1 MKTTSDRARP
11 RALLRTVLRNQ
22 RRRTILGG
30 LLVTSHQ
37 VCEALVPLAIG
48 LTIDLAVDTGDATAM
63 IIAVIGVLGLFAVL
77 AFSASYGYRIV
88 DVAAYTE
95 AHRLRSDAVHGVL
108 ADPAKGADRQ
118 TGELLSIA
126 TSDALATAK
135 VTAFASTLF
144 AATAGM
150 VVSIVVLFR
159 VDLVLG
165 IALIIVVPLLL
176 AGVDRLSPWLERR
189 LHAQQQTGGL
199 AAATASELVAGL
211 RPLRGFGGVGEAIR
225 RYGIASRASLDATR
239 SAATAASVVTGSG
252 LLATGLIMAG
262 TSIAAVLMALAGRI
276 TVGELV
282 TVVAMASF
290 LADPVRTVASC
301 IAGLAASRASAARIA
316 PLLGGSEAASADG
329 DATGPLVFD
338 RVGLGPIRGL
348 DLTVGPG
355 TLTGIAYADP
365 AAATTVLGL
374 ITGAAEP
381 DHGAITWAGRPTA
394 AVPAATLRAQVLT
407 EPHATELLGGSLGE
421 ALRTDGRPE
430 DHDTRISARV
440 TALAAAGA
448 GDVIT
453 SLRSGRPAG
462 DDDLDRLTLLDQ
474 AANLSGGQRQRVA
487 LARALAAGRPVLVL
501 HDPLTAVDA
510 VTEELV
516 SARLRE
522 ARQQLTPGSATV
534 VLTTSPALLSRCD
547 QVAWL
552 PAEGA
557 ARIADHDQL
566 LADPDYAAVVLR

>member
-1 MKTTSDRARP
+1 MKNPSDRARS

-48 LTIDLAVDTGDATAM
+48 LTIDQAVATGATSAM
-63 IIAVIGVLGLFAVL
+63 IIAVLGVLGLFAVL
-77 AFSASYGYRIV
+77 AFSAAYGYRTV
-88 DVAAYTE
+88 DAASYAE

-108 ADPAKGADRQ
+108 ADPERGADRR

-126 TSDALATAK
+126 TSDALAAAEII
-135 VTAFASTLF
+135 AFVSVLF
-144 AATAGM
+144 AAAAGIA
-150 VVSIVVLFR
+150 VSVAVLLR
-159 VDLVLG
+159 IDLVLG
-165 IALIIVVPLLL
+165 IALIVVVPLLL
-176 AGVDRLSPWLERR
+176 FGVDRLSPWLERR

-199 AAATASELVAGL
+199 AAATAAELVAGL

-225 RYGIASRASLDATR
+225 RYGIASSASLDATK
-239 SAATAASVVTGSG
+239 SAATASSVVAGSG

-301 IAGLAASRASAARIA
+301 IGGLAAARASASRLA
-316 PLLGGSEAASADG
+316 PLLGRSGTDPAVGVED
-329 DATGPLVFD
+329 GPLIFD
-338 RVGLGPIRGL
+338 RVGHGPVRGL
-348 DLTVGPG
+348 ELTVRPA
-355 TLTGIAYADP
+355 TMIGIAYADP

-374 ITGAAEP
+374 ITGGTEAAT
-381 DHGAITWAGRPTA
+381 GAVTWAGRSTTEVPQA
-394 AVPAATLRAQVLT
+394 ALRRQLLA
-407 EPHATELLGGSLGE
+407 EPHATELLGGTLGAAMRTGDRPDPE
-421 ALRTDGRPE
+421 LRT
-430 DHDTRISARV
+430 A
-440 TALAAAGA
+440 ALAAAGA
-448 GDVIT
+448 GDVLT
-453 SLRSGRPAG
+453 SLRPGPPTPG
-462 DDDLDRLTLLDQ
+462 EDDLDRLPLLDQ

-510 VTEELV
+510 VTEEQV
-516 SARLRE
+516 SGRLQE
-522 ARQQLTPGSATV
+522 ARQRITPGAATIV
-534 VLTTSPALLSRCD
+534 ITTSPALLSRCD

-552 PAEGA
+552 PADGP

>member
-1 MKTTSDRARP
+1 MKSTSDRARP

-48 LTIDLAVDTGDATAM
+48 LSIDLAVDTGDPTAM
-63 IIAVIGVLGLFAVL
+63 IIAVLGVLGLFAVL
-77 AFSASYGYRIV
+77 AFSASYGYRTV
-88 DVAAYTE
+88 DAAAYTE

-108 ADPAKGADRQ
+108 ADPDKGADRQ

-135 VTAFASTLF
+135 VTSFASTLF
-144 AATAGM
+144 AATAGI

-165 IALIIVVPLLL
+165 IALIVVVPLLL

-225 RYGIASRASLDATR
+225 RYGSASRASLDATR

-301 IAGLAASRASAARIA
+301 IAGLAASRASADRLA
-316 PLLGGSEAASADG
+316 PLLGGSETAPADG
-329 DATGPLVFD
+329 DETGPLIFD
-338 RVGLGPIRGL
+338 RVGHGPIRGL
-348 DLTVGPG
+348 DLTVRPG

-365 AAATTVLGL
+365 AAATSVLGL

-381 DHGAITWAGRPTA
+381 DQGAITWAGRPTA
-394 AVPAATLRAQVLT
+394 AVPAPALRRQVLT

-421 ALRTDGRPE
+421 ALRTDDRPP
-430 DHDTRISARV
+430 DHAIQSA
-440 TALAAAGA
+440 ALAAAGA

-453 SLRSGRPAG
+453 SLRSGRRAG

-510 VTEELV
+510 VTEEQV
-516 SARLRE
+516 SARLQD
-522 ARQQLTPGSATV
+522 ARQRLTPGAATI

-552 PAEGA
+552 PAEGD

-566 LADPDYAAVVLR
+566 LADPDYAATVLR

>member
-1 MKTTSDRARP
+1 
-11 RALLRTVLRNQ
+11 LRTVLRNQ

-48 LTIDLAVDTGDATAM
+48 LSIDLAVDTGDPTAM
-63 IIAVIGVLGLFAVL
+63 IIAVLGVLGLFAVL
-77 AFSASYGYRIV
+77 AFSASYGYRTV
-88 DVAAYTE
+88 DAAAYTE

-108 ADPAKGADRQ
+108 ADPDKGADRQ

-135 VTAFASTLF
+135 VTSFASTLF
-144 AATAGM
+144 AATAGI

-159 VDLVLG
+159 IDLMLG
-165 IALIIVVPLLL
+165 IALIVVVPLLL

-262 TSIAAVLMALAGRI
+262 TSIAAVMMALAGRI

-301 IAGLAASRASAARIA
+301 IAGLAASRASADRLA
-316 PLLGGSEAASADG
+316 PLLGGSEAAPADG
-329 DATGPLVFD
+329 DATGPLIFD
-338 RVGLGPIRGL
+338 RVGRGPIRGL
-348 DLTVGPG
+348 DLTVRPG

-365 AAATTVLGL
+365 AAATSVLGL

-394 AVPAATLRAQVLT
+394 AVPAPALRRQVLT

-421 ALRTDGRPE
+421 ALRTDDRPS
-430 DHDTRISARV
+430 DHATRTA
-440 TALAAAGA
+440 ALAAAGA

-510 VTEELV
+510 VTEEQV
-516 SARLRE
+516 SARLQD
-522 ARQQLTPGSATV
+522 ARQQITPGAATV

-552 PAEGA
+552 PATGD

-566 LADPDYAAVVLR
+566 LADPDYAATVLR